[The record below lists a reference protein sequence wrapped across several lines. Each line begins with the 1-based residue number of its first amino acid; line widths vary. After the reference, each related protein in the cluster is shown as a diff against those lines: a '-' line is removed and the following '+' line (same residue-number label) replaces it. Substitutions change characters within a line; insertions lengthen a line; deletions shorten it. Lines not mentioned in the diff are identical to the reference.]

1 MESGKNQ
8 RRHKR
13 YAIAQKI
20 LISDTLELRN
30 LSESGVLVS
39 SIHPLSKGKQ
49 INLSLQLDETVMELR
64 ATVRWCKESA
74 SIFRSGFSA
83 GMEFDTP
90 SIQSILAIRRYLE
103 AIE

>member
-1 MESGKNQ
+1 
-8 RRHKR
+8 
-13 YAIAQKI
+13 
-20 LISDTLELRN
+20 
-30 LSESGVLVS
+30 
-39 SIHPLSKGKQ
+39 
-49 INLSLQLDETVMELR
+49 MELR